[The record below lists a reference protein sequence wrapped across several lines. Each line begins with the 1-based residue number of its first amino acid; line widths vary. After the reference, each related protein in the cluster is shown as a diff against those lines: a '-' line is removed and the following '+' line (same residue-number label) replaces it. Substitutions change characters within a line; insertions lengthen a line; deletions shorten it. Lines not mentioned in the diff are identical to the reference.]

1 MRKRLASKATLI
13 ALLGLAVMTNMMAG
27 SASAQRYSLD
37 KRTYFDFGEP
47 FYCSLIQSADG
58 RTADVLVNTSSAL
71 FSFLRTNTPSLRK
84 NGGYYAIRDVTV
96 EVVDRASNDVIST
109 HSSLDTI
116 FVKNYNA
123 SISRDT
129 WHAIHQSLDMP
140 NTRASRL
147 GVRVA
152 IRDGVLN
159 RDVIRPVIADVHL
172 ARYSPIA
179 TDSTGIAMGELMLFD
194 SLRSGSG
201 MMAVHGNRFNF
212 SRDIPGSISFR
223 LSPALAAQQPKV
235 ELTVRQVVNEV
246 YPRDTGVRAQM
257 KLEISDMHPASAMAF
272 VDDRSTSGDSMV
284 TFSLVPS
291 KDSDLWTA
299 FFRVPGVSFEQG
311 KYEFS
316 ARIVA
321 GGAERK
327 LAQNFQLTWQNMPL
341 SLDDP
346 ADAVAPLVHILPAE
360 KLAEITLGNKEQVRQ
375 KLYQYWKTQDP
386 TPGTAYNERMAE
398 FYRRVDY
405 ADFNFPVGRVLD
417 GALTD
422 RGKIYLLYGAP
433 QNIERQLLPGQAPTE
448 YWTYANNVNRSF
460 RFEDRTGG
468 GRYELVDI
476 ENMASVK

>member
-1 MRKRLASKATLI
+1 MV
-13 ALLGLAVMTNMMAG
+13 ALLGLTSMITMMVG

-71 FSFLRTNTPSLRK
+71 FSFLRTNTAQLRK
-84 NGGYYAIRDVTV
+84 HGEYYAIRDVTV
-96 EVVDRASNDVIST
+96 ELIDRASKDVILT

-116 FVKNYNA
+116 FVKSYDA
-123 SISRDT
+123 SISRDS
-129 WHAIHQSLDMP
+129 WHTMHQALQMP
-140 NTRASRL
+140 NTSAERL
-147 GVRVA
+147 GVRVT

-159 RDVIRPVIADVHL
+159 RDVMRPVIADVHL
-172 ARYSPIA
+172 GRYNPNA
-179 TDSTGIAMGELMLFD
+179 TDSSGIALGELMLFD

-212 SRDIPGSISFR
+212 SRDIPGSVSFR
-223 LSPALAAQQPKV
+223 LSPALAAQQPVV
-235 ELTVRQVVNEV
+235 ELTVRQVANEI
-246 YPRDTGVRAQM
+246 YPRDTGIRAQM
-257 KLEISDMHPASAMAF
+257 KLELSDLHPASMMTLSA
-272 VDDRSTSGDSMV
+272 DRSAAGDSMV
-284 TFSLVPS
+284 TFALAPS
-291 KDSDLWTA
+291 QDSDSWTA

-311 KYEFS
+311 KYEFT
-316 ARIVA
+316 ARIIA
-321 GGAERK
+321 GGAERT

-360 KLAEITLGNKEQVRQ
+360 KVAEITLGSKEQVRQ

-433 QNIERQLLPGQAPTE
+433 QSIDRQLLPGQAPTE
-448 YWTYANNVNRSF
+448 YWTYANNVKRSF
-460 RFEDRTGG
+460 RFEDRIGG
-468 GRYELVDI
+468 GHYELVDV
-476 ENMASVK
+476 ENRASAK